1 MRGVEN
7 FSKTKKEP
15 TVIGIIM
22 IFGAVIPITPP
33 DNSISCKLLFKNI
46 VAANSHLFMG
56 YSRGCGWE
64 SVGKYLYKSVVFL
77 IARYA
82 GLGSGRSEVKPSTSG
97 PLPVRLKA
105 DG

>member
-7 FSKTKKEP
+7 LSKTKKEL
-15 TVIGIIM
+15 TAIGII
-22 IFGAVIPITPP
+22 ISVLLYPYYTHRI
-33 DNSISCKLLFKNI
+33 NSISCKLLFKNI

-56 YSRGCGWE
+56 YSSGGGRE

-82 GLGSGRSEVKPSTSG
+82 GLGSCRSEVKPSTSG

-105 DG
+105 EG